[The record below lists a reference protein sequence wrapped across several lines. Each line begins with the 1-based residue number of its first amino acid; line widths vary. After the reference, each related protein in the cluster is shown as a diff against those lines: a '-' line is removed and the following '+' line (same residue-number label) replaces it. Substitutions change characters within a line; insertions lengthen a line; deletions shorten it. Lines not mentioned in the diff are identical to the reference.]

1 MPDEAQHLTAAKPEP
16 ASAPAAKPAP
26 DTPQAKNDT
35 RGPVQRA
42 QGAPV
47 DKPEQPRP
55 KPSPPERSASLAR
68 PNTGQ
73 PRSGSSNRV
82 RARLAR
88 LGVQRANPYNPV
100 LEPLGRLGGPHP
112 PKNAQP
118 PLRPLE
124 NAVHV

>member
-100 LEPLGRLGGPHP
+100 LEPRGGKGGSTRPPMEKPH
-112 PKNAQP
+112 
-118 PLRPLE
+118 RR
-124 NAVHV
+124 